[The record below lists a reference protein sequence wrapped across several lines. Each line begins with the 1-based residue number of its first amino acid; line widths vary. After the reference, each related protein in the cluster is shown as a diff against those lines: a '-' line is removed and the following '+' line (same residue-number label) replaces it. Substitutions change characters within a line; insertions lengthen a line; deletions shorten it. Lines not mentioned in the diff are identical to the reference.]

1 MSTKKKQFGHKDYRI
16 KPTYIGLSL
25 VRIIDYAAVV
35 KAIKRVLAVPGEKD
49 RERVTNGRWF

>member
-1 MSTKKKQFGHKDYRI
+1 MATKKKLFGHKDYRI

-35 KAIKRVLAVPGEKD
+35 KAIKEYWQCLEKKTE
-49 RERVTNGRWF
+49 RE